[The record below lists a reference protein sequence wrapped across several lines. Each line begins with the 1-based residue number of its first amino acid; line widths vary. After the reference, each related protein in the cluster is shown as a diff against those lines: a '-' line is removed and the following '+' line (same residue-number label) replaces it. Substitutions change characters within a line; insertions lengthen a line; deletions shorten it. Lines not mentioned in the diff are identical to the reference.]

1 MENFLLTFTPI
12 STITVAT
19 ALYKHADPDSW
30 SGDHEQEV
38 QKFITILEKV
48 ENMLKQTPGEEE
60 RLRKIRSFG
69 TGENLRQRV
78 S

>member
-19 ALYKHADPDSW
+19 ALYKHADSDSW
-30 SGDHEQEV
+30 SGDREQEV

-48 ENMLKQTPGEEE
+48 ENMLKGTPGEEE
-60 RLRKIRSFG
+60 RLRKIQSFG